1 MKILA
6 PSLLLTISGAAILVA
21 QTQPAAGPALT
32 IDVSQNRHSIS
43 PDIYG
48 INQYSDPGLG
58 PALHIPVRRWGGDAT
73 SRYNWKNDTWNSAAD
88 WYFENFGQPSLDV
101 SKLPAGSVFDQTVDQ
116 DHQSGTRTMGTI
128 PMMGWLPK
136 SRGELC
142 GFSVAKYGAQQK
154 TDPYNN
160 ADCGNGILLDGTQI
174 TGNDPHD
181 TSMPVDESFSQDWLR
196 HLISRYGPANQGGVR
211 IWSLDNEPVWWS
223 GVHIDI
229 HPQNSTY
236 DEVAGLGI
244 QYAAAVKAVD
254 PAALVSGPVCAGWM
268 DYFYS
273 RADLQSGWDT
283 PPYQY
288 WDNPTDQNAHG
299 GVPFVEWYLQQM
311 RNYEQQH
318 GTRLLDYVDV
328 HAYIAPANIAFATD
342 PGDAATQALRLTST
356 RVFWDANY
364 LFQDQ
369 TINAPPQLIPRMH
382 GWVDN
387 NYPGTKLAITE
398 YNWGALN
405 DITGALAQADIL
417 GIFGREGLDL
427 GTLWGPP
434 QLTDPGAFAFKI
446 YRNYDDMGG
455 AFGETGVLA
464 QATDPD
470 KLSVFAAQRSD
481 SALTV
486 IVINKTTGS
495 LTSQVS
501 LANFTP
507 DKAAKVFRYSGA
519 HLSGIAAQPDQAVAS
534 NGFSAT
540 FPAYSITLFV
550 IPQSPASLPVP
561 KPDVAAVVNAASYG
575 KDVAPGQIVT
585 IFGSNLGPS
594 TLQGLALDSNGLVAA
609 SLAGAQVLFD
619 GAPAPLVYVSANQ
632 LSAIV
637 PYTAAVAPSTH
648 VQVQYQGVRSDALEV
663 PVVEAA
669 PGIFTNDA
677 SGTGQG
683 AILNQDGSR
692 NSAAN
697 PAARGSVISIY
708 MTGEGQTDPPGFDG
722 KVAG

>member
-1 MKILA
+1 
-6 PSLLLTISGAAILVA
+6 
-21 QTQPAAGPALT
+21 
-32 IDVSQNRHSIS
+32 
-43 PDIYG
+43 
-48 INQYSDPGLG
+48 
-58 PALHIPVRRWGGDAT
+58 
-73 SRYNWKNDTWNSAAD
+73 
-88 WYFENFGQPSLDV
+88 
-101 SKLPAGSVFDQTVDQ
+101 
-116 DHQSGTRTMGTI
+116 
-128 PMMGWLPK
+128 
-136 SRGELC
+136 
-142 GFSVAKYGAQQK
+142 
-154 TDPYNN
+154 
-160 ADCGNGILLDGTQI
+160 
-174 TGNDPHD
+174 
-181 TSMPVDESFSQDWLR
+181 
-196 HLISRYGPANQGGVR
+196 
-211 IWSLDNEPVWWS
+211 
-223 GVHIDI
+223 
-229 HPQNSTY
+229 
-236 DEVAGLGI
+236 
-244 QYAAAVKAVD
+244 
-254 PAALVSGPVCAGWM
+254 
-268 DYFYS
+268 
-273 RADLQSGWDT
+273 
-283 PPYQY
+283 
-288 WDNPTDQNAHG
+288 
-299 GVPFVEWYLQQM
+299 
-311 RNYEQQH
+311 
-318 GTRLLDYVDV
+318 
-328 HAYIAPANIAFATD
+328 
-342 PGDAATQALRLTST
+342 
-356 RVFWDANY
+356 
-364 LFQDQ
+364 
-369 TINAPPQLIPRMH
+369 
-382 GWVDN
+382 
-387 NYPGTKLAITE
+387 
-398 YNWGALN
+398 
-405 DITGALAQADIL
+405 
-417 GIFGREGLDL
+417 
-427 GTLWGPP
+427 
-434 QLTDPGAFAFKI
+434 
-446 YRNYDDMGG
+446 
-455 AFGETGVLA
+455 VLA
-464 QATDPD
+464 QTTDPD

-501 LANFTP
+501 LANFSP

-575 KDVAPGQIVT
+575 KAISPGQIVT

-722 KVAG
+722 KVAGPVLPAPLSSVAVLIGGLPATLRYAGAAPGEVAGVMQVNAQVPQEVAPGSAVSVVVTAGSASSQTGVTLAVK